1 MERRKLNRISA
12 LLLLLGLGSAVAIF
26 LLAKPEEDNELL
38 NDSRGARRYHRELRM
53 IGGNANL
60 LSAQFRE
67 WFDSLWHG
75 QALAGTVAVLTVGT
89 TLVFRYVATFPAAE
103 DPATTATPASRHSL
117 RTSSAAASNHII
129 G

>member
-12 LLLLLGLGSAVAIF
+12 LLLLLGLGSAVVIF
-26 LLAKPEEDNELL
+26 LLADPEEDNELL
-38 NDSRGARRYHRELRM
+38 NDPRGARRYHRELRM

-75 QALAGTVAVLTVGT
+75 QALAGTVAVLTIGT
-89 TLVFRYVATFPAAE
+89 TLGFRYVATFPAAE
-103 DPATTATPASRHSL
+103 APAAPAP
-117 RTSSAAASNHII
+117 AAPPPPGAKDET

>member
-12 LLLLLGLGSAVAIF
+12 LLLLLGLGSAVVIF

-103 DPATTATPASRHSL
+103 DPATTA
-117 RTSSAAASNHII
+117 AAASPPP
-129 G
+129 GAKDEAG